1 MNGILPINKPAGMT
15 SHDVVFKLRKILKTK
30 KIGHTGTL
38 DPDVTGVLPICIG
51 NATKIVQFLTED
63 KKEYVCEVTIGTS
76 TTTEDFSGEVVEF
89 DNSHKI
95 ISREQVLDVLNKLT
109 GEITQIPPMYSA
121 VKVNGKKLYEYA
133 RAGKVVER
141 PERKITIYEFELLD
155 NFDKYEGEFIKI
167 NFRVLCSKGT
177 YVRTIAVSIG
187 EMLGY
192 PSHMSR
198 LVRTKSGTIQLKDC
212 LTIEEVQEYFE
223 KDQIL
228 NKLLPLETGL
238 KSLSKLVV
246 DSDTINK
253 VLNGALLPVP
263 NNFNITD
270 KLAIFDQFGKCYA
283 VYEQHQTKHEFIKPT
298 RVFNQ

>member
-30 KIGHTGTL
+30 KVGHTGTL

-63 KKEYVCEVTIGTS
+63 RKEYLCEATIGFS
-76 TTTEDFSGEVVEF
+76 TTTEDFSGEVVESNYAQKLITR
-89 DNSHKI
+89 DQINN
-95 ISREQVLDVLNKLT
+95 VLDKLK
-109 GEITQIPPMYSA
+109 GEIIQIPPMYSA

-133 RAGKVVER
+133 RAGKTVDR
-141 PERKITIYEFELLD
+141 PERKITVYEIELID
-155 NFDKYEGEFIKI
+155 MYDIFEGELVKI

-177 YVRTIAVSIG
+177 YVRTLAVKIG
-187 EMLGY
+187 ELLGY

-198 LVRTKSGTIQLKDC
+198 LIRTMSGSIQLKDC
-212 LTIEEVQEYFE
+212 LTIEEVQQLTENGE
-223 KDQIL
+223 ISS
-228 NKLLPLETGL
+228 KLLPLESGL

-246 DSDTINK
+246 DNDTINK

-263 NNFNITD
+263 NQFDTSH
-270 KLAIFDQFGKCYA
+270 KVAIYDQLGKCYA
-283 VYEQHQTKHEFIKPT
+283 VYEQHQTKHDFIKPT
-298 RVFNQ
+298 RVF